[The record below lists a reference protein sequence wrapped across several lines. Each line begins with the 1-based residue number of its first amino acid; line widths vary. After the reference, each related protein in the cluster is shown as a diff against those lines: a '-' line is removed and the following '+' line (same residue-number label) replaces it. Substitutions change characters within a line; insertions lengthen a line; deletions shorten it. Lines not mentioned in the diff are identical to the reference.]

1 MKAGEDWSLWLRSEG
16 LFHEPRNGR
25 EDQVDPDNQRIRRPH
40 HAQTQQRHPNHDVA
54 RDRIERCRVDG
65 NAGKMGKLRDA
76 RAAMVIANAHTRR
89 CGPAVTASLDET
101 AHSAEDLNPRRGDR
115 ERRQKRRG
123 WAPNSRRGQ
132 RADNTTRNAAVPAER
147 AKQLR

>member
-1 MKAGEDWSLWLRSEG
+1 MARSEG
-16 LFHEPRNGR
+16 LFHEPRNG
-25 EDQVDPDNQRIRRPH
+25 EDQIDPDNQRIRRPH

-65 NAGKMGKLRDA
+65 NAGKVGKLRDA
-76 RAAMVIANAHTRR
+76 RAAMLIANAHTAMRARR
-89 CGPAVTASLDET
+89 DSIPGRD
-101 AHSAEDLNPRRGDR
+101 SAPGRRLNPRRGDR

-132 RADNTTRNAAVPAER
+132 RADNTTQNAAVPAER